1 MVFFALD
8 QDLGGAEDHLGTA
21 GRRNQSPFGKRT
33 LGRIHGGVHIV
44 LIRSLEDGND
54 LARVGGIAVFE
65 RLTTGRPDPFAVD
78 EILENLGRG
87 RAARDYRLGQG
98 IGRHR
103 SLLEKVQNFHANN
116 RGADGQARGGG
127 SGSVCETANHQ
138 GHEGTRRKCLRPKAF
153 VVLRV
158 LGGSGPCGCIVK
170 LTHYWH
176 AACIR
181 RGRGSA
187 RSHFRN
193 PVHAGLNSNTHPSG
207 DMMVTE

>member
-1 MVFFALD
+1 MM
-8 QDLGGAEDHLGTA
+8 E
-21 GRRNQSPFGKRT
+21 QSAP
-33 LGRIHGGVHIV
+33 
-44 LIRSLEDGND
+44 
-54 LARVGGIAVFE
+54 
-65 RLTTGRPDPFAVD
+65 
-78 EILENLGRG
+78 RG
-87 RAARDYRLGQG
+87 D
-98 IGRHR
+98 
-103 SLLEKVQNFHANN
+103 
-116 RGADGQARGGG
+116 

-158 LGGSGPCGCIVK
+158 PGGSGPCGCIVK

-181 RGRGSA
+181 RGMGSA

-193 PVHAGLNSNTHPSG
+193 PVRARLNSITYTGG